1 MTPVNRNKVPGTSRL
16 VLGFIDDIFYLAQ
29 TSAVAYAPADIR
41 HDLMDSIAI
50 AVQVGNALAIRR
62 SREMS
67 LLDRRRRYQMSVA
80 QALINRDHQPIPPW
94 SSLDNAT
101 SDSQPS
107 QAMISPQRVIE
118 VDVISSPQPDH
129 STFALP
135 EDDEMIVDYV
145 DIDGGAIIDL
155 SAPEGA
161 HHRYH
166 LLRRRWFDAVLR
178 LSRVLIDE
186 FTLMLYE

>member
-1 MTPVNRNKVPGTSRL
+1 MENDAAIKPFIVETTGAYGHDASE
-16 VLGFIDDIFYLAQ
+16 FIDDIVYLAQ

-41 HDLMDSIAI
+41 NDLMDSIAI

-80 QALINRDHQPIPPW
+80 QALINRHHQPIPPW

-118 VDVISSPQPDH
+118 VDVISSTQPDH

-135 EDDEMIVDYV
+135 EDDEMIVDGDMDV
-145 DIDGGAIIDL
+145 DGGAVIDL
-155 SAPEGA
+155 SALG
-161 HHRYH
+161 
-166 LLRRRWFDAVLR
+166 RRASSVSSVATTVARCSA
-178 LSRVLIDE
+178 
-186 FTLMLYE
+186 

>member
-1 MTPVNRNKVPGTSRL
+1 MASE
-16 VLGFIDDIFYLAQ
+16 FIDDIVHLAQ

-41 HDLMDSIAI
+41 NDLMDSIAI

-80 QALINRDHQPIPPW
+80 QALINRDHHPIPPW

-145 DIDGGAIIDL
+145 DVDGGAVIDL
-155 SAPEGA
+155 SALGGRASSVSSVATTVVRCSACVDCP
-161 HHRYH
+161 
-166 LLRRRWFDAVLR
+166 
-178 LSRVLIDE
+178 SRVLIDE
-186 FTLMLYE
+186 VMVMLMVYE